1 MTITT
6 EVPNR
11 NYIEMTFV
19 KETATGKGLNTQFIM
34 ENIGDGTFS
43 VTDGRVGI
51 KVGPHKPKRYLRP
64 MDDWDKMFLSRMS
77 RGYLVTKTK
86 KMDKKIIQQGGSYK
100 EIPDPA
106 VKEIVERLMSYAD
119 QAMEENFTVKVDDIS
134 DEMIDYGKEILGE
147 MQSRYQKMSV
157 AEFNSKLKVLY
168 AAVPRRIDKLSD
180 KLAKY
185 KSDFLPII
193 EEEQELYDLMIK
205 QVRAAGLTATDDKT
219 ILDLYGLHIR
229 PVTADE
235 EQYIKKKLTGQA
247 SSYKNAWKVTFDKSE
262 AEFNDFCKKENL
274 TFENDGISHLFHG
287 SKHQCWWSI
296 LTNGIWC
303 EPEKHPEFCGTITG
317 KAYGL
322 GAYMA
327 ADAIKSKGYTSFM
340 NSKWAHGTEDTG
352 FMALFKAAT
361 GDPSRRFNG
370 DRSKCSNNDSSTLTW
385 DNLQKVQPGALCT
398 WAECRYSGFMM
409 DEIIMYQEKQFTI
422 DYLIELGA

>member
-1 MTITT
+1 MRITT
-6 EVPNR
+6 DIPNR
-11 NYIEMTFV
+11 DYIEMTFV

-51 KVGPHKPKRYLRP
+51 KVGPHKPKRYVRP
-64 MDDWDKMFLSRMS
+64 MEDWDRMFFAKMA
-77 RGYLVTKTK
+77 RGYLVTKTR
-86 KMDKKIIQQGGSYK
+86 KMDRKTIRQGGSYK
-100 EIPDPA
+100 EIPDAA
-106 VKEIVERLMSYAD
+106 VREIVERLMGYAN

-168 AAVPRRIDKLSD
+168 AAVPRRIDKLSE
-180 KLAKY
+180 KLAKN
-185 KSDFLPII
+185 KSDFVGII
-193 EEEQELYDLMIK
+193 EEEQEIYDLMIK
-205 QVRAAGLTATDDKT
+205 QVRAAGLSGVADKT
-219 ILDLYGLHIR
+219 ILDIYGLHIR
-229 PVTADE
+229 PVTE
-235 EQYIKKKLTGQA
+235 EEEIYIKGKLTEQA
-247 SSYKNAWKVTFDKSE
+247 SAYQNAWKVTFDKSE
-262 AEFNDFCKKENL
+262 AEFNEFCKKENL
-274 TFENDGISHLFHG
+274 TFENGGINHLFHG
-287 SKHQCWWSI
+287 SKHHCWWSI

-303 EPEKHPEFCGTITG
+303 EPEKHPEFCGSITG

-327 ADAIKSKGYTSFM
+327 VDAIKSKGYTSFM
-340 NSKWAHGTEDTG
+340 GSKWAHGTEETG

-370 DRSKCSNNDSSTLTW
+370 DRSRCHSTTLTW
-385 DNLQKVQPGALCT
+385 ENLQKVQPGALCT
-398 WAECRYSGFMM
+398 WAECRYSGYMM
-409 DEIIMYQEKQFTI
+409 DEIILYQENQFTI